1 MLIWPNKTES
11 IITMQLVTQIF
22 AISEVLLTHRYQY
35 LNSKMFYCLDPFFY
49 AVYVDCK
56 QFISDTSSTL
66 QWIIINNLLHKIN
79 HHSKNHTSSLDQKS
93 VMAKKNPRS
102 RCRLCGSA
110 STGLAFQILEASLLH
125 TIPFHPLQLQPCCPN
140 SRPQGVDD
148 PFYDS
153 RSLGSAIS
161 QSAVSKPIKYT

>member
-1 MLIWPNKTES
+1 MLGIHKRHHTEKYHFKRTDKWTNEWIDMVTTWGNEVLRMLMLIVNN
-11 IITMQLVTQIF
+11 LF
-22 AISEVLLTHRYQY
+22 QY
-35 LNSKMFYCLDPFFY
+35 KRHL
-49 AVYVDCK
+49 A
-56 QFISDTSSTL
+56 
-66 QWIIINNLLHKIN
+66 WIIINNLLHKIN

-110 STGLAFQILEASLLH
+110 STGLAFQIFEASLLH

>member
-1 MLIWPNKTES
+1 MEFIPAANTNDAK
-11 IITMQLVTQIF
+11 
-22 AISEVLLTHRYQY
+22 EVNVVRFMHIMGKETVYWLQGTIEKRLTKYKIAH
-35 LNSKMFYCLDPFFY
+35 
-49 AVYVDCK
+49 DCK
-56 QFISDTSSTL
+56 LIVNNLFQYKRHL
-66 QWIIINNLLHKIN
+66 AWIIINNLLHKIN

-110 STGLAFQILEASLLH
+110 STGLAFQIFEASLLH